1 MTILIT
7 GAHGQLGWEL
17 VRQHRPGAFDM
28 AAFSHSELDIT
39 DPAQVTEAFDRHR
52 PFLAINAAAYTLVDK
67 AETETEAAYAVNRDG
82 PAHLAA
88 ACARLNIPLIHISTD
103 FVFDGQKGAPY
114 LETDPISPVSVY
126 GQSKAA
132 GEAELR
138 SRLQEHFIVRTAWVY
153 GVHGNNFVK
162 TMIRLARER
171 DEVRVVADQYGS
183 PTSAADLASAVWTMT
198 DAILQDRETAWGT
211 YHFCGSGITTWY
223 GLASSVIERAG
234 RHTFLKTDRV
244 TPITTAEYPTPA
256 RRPPYS
262 VLDCG
267 RIEEKFG
274 IQPPFWE
281 ESVQIAVDRMFSE
294 GELSAE

>member
-7 GAHGQLGWEL
+7 GANGQLGWEL
-17 VRQHRPGAFDM
+17 VRQHRPGAADM

-39 DPAQVTEAFDRHR
+39 DPAQVADTFDRRR
-52 PFLAINAAAYTLVDK
+52 PSLAINAAAYTLVDK
-67 AETETEAAYAVNRDG
+67 AETETERAFAVNRDG
-82 PAHLAA
+82 PVHLAA
-88 ACARLNIPLIHISTD
+88 SCARLNIPLIHISTD

-132 GEAELR
+132 GETEVQ
-138 SRLQEHFIVRTAWVY
+138 SRLEKHVILRTSWVY

-183 PTSAADLASAVWTMT
+183 PTSAADLASAIWTMT
-198 DAILQDRETAWGT
+198 VPILQGRETAWGT
-211 YHFCGSGITTWY
+211 YHFCGSGVTTWY
-223 GLASSVIERAG
+223 GLASAAIERAD
-234 RHTFLKTDRV
+234 RHSILKTDRV
-244 TPITTAEYPTPA
+244 IPITTAEYPTPA

-267 RIEEKFG
+267 RIEERFG
-274 IQPPFWE
+274 IQPAFWE
-281 ESVQIAVDRMFSE
+281 ESVHIAVDRMFSE

>member
-7 GAHGQLGWEL
+7 GANGQLGWEL
-17 VRQHRPGAFDM
+17 VRQHRPGAFEM

-39 DPAQVTEAFDRHR
+39 DSAQVAEVFDQHR
-52 PFLAINAAAYTLVDK
+52 PCLAINAAAYTLVDK
-67 AETETEAAYAVNRDG
+67 AETETETAFAVNRDG

-88 ACARLNIPLIHISTD
+88 SCAHLNIPLIHISTD

-132 GEAELR
+132 GETELR
-138 SRLQEHFIVRTAWVY
+138 SRLQKHILIRTAWVY

-183 PTSAADLASAVWTMT
+183 PTSAADLASAIWTMT
-198 DAILQDRETAWGT
+198 DSILQGRETAWGI
-211 YHFCGSGITTWY
+211 YHFCGSGVTTWY
-223 GLASSVIERAG
+223 GLASAVIERAG
-234 RHTFLKTDRV
+234 RHTILKTDRV
-244 TPITTAEYPTPA
+244 TPIPTAEYPTPA

-267 RIEEKFG
+267 RIEEQFR
-274 IQPPFWE
+274 IQPGFWKK
-281 ESVQIAVDRMFSE
+281 SVQSAVDRMFSE
-294 GELSAE
+294 GTLSAE

>member
-1 MTILIT
+1 MRVLIT
-7 GAHGQLGWEL
+7 GVNGQLGWEL
-17 VRQHRPGAFDM
+17 VRQHRPGAIDM

-39 DPAQVTEAFDRHR
+39 DSAQVAEAFDRHR
-52 PFLAINAAAYTLVDK
+52 PVLAINAAAYTLVDK
-67 AETETEAAYAVNRDG
+67 AETQTETAFAVNRDG
-82 PAHLAA
+82 PAYLGAS
-88 ACARLNIPLIHISTD
+88 CGRLDIPLIHVSTD

-126 GQSKAA
+126 GESKAA
-132 GEAELR
+132 GEAQLR
-138 SRLQEHFIVRTAWVY
+138 SGLQKHVIIRTAWVY

-183 PTSAADLASAVWTMT
+183 PTSAADLASAIWTVV
-198 DAILQDRETAWGT
+198 DSILQGRETTWGT
-211 YHFCGSGITTWY
+211 YHFCGSGVTTWY
-223 GLASSVIERAG
+223 GLAAAVIERAG
-234 RHTFLKTDRV
+234 RHTPLKTDRV

-267 RIEEKFG
+267 RIEERFG
-274 IQPPFWE
+274 IQPRFWE
-281 ESVQIAVDRMFSE
+281 ESVHTAVDRMFSE
-294 GELSAE
+294 GEFSAE